1 MNLTAFLAENA
12 VQPESVFYAASRRF
26 LSDETDENGKRKPM
40 LWEIK
45 PITGEQ
51 DEALRRECAR
61 RAPVPGKKNIFQR
74 ETDMELYAGKLA
86 VACTAFPNLH
96 DQQLQDSYRVRG
108 AEALLKTMLTPGEY
122 ASYVIKVQEV
132 CDFDTDFENA
142 VEEAKN

>member
-12 VQPESVFYAASRRF
+12 VQPESVFYAVSRRF

-86 VACTAFPNLH
+86 FACTVFPNLH
-96 DQQLQDSYRVRG
+96 DQQLQDSYHVRG

-122 ASYVIKVQEV
+122 ANYVMKVQEI